1 MKRASPLVLVM
12 CLLPGLGIILAA
24 MGSVAYMA
32 VAQSFGYFNFSGE
45 SGFTTFFWSE
55 ELQSKQLWRAFRYSL
70 KIALWGSLCSVFL
83 AYPLA
88 LWLRRPFR
96 GSLFISA
103 VLKAPYLV
111 HGLVAA
117 FLFVNVISFH
127 GFFNEIMLWL
137 GIIDRPLR
145 MQNDSYGW
153 GVIFLQIWKNI
164 PFALIILSGAV
175 QGISDDVLFAAQ
187 DLGAGA
193 FDRFRKVVAP
203 LTLNAMQAALV
214 IIFIGAAG
222 DYSFQVVA
230 GPTSE
235 SSMAQYMVRLKET
248 GGQWN
253 AAAVVAVM
261 LMALALLGS
270 LILALVARFTVKRVQ
285 A

>member
-1 MKRASPLVLVM
+1 MQRTTPLIVVLG
-12 CLLPGLGIILAA
+12 LLPGLGLILLA

-45 SGFTTFFWSE
+45 SGFSTGYWTE
-55 ELQSKQLWRAFRYSL
+55 ELSSPQLWRAFFYSL
-70 KIALWGSLCSVFL
+70 KIALWGSICSVLL

-88 LWLRRPFR
+88 LWLRRPFP

-127 GFFNEIMLWL
+127 GFFNEFMLWV

-153 GVIFLQIWKNI
+153 GVIYLQIWKNI
-164 PFALIILSGAV
+164 PFALIVLSGAV
-175 QGISDDVLFAAQ
+175 QSISDDVLFAAQ
-187 DLGAGA
+187 DLGASA

-214 IIFIGAAG
+214 IVFIGAAG
-222 DYSFQVVA
+222 DFSFQVIA

-235 SSMAQYMVRLKET
+235 ASMAQYMVRLKET

-261 LMALALLGS
+261 LMVLALFGS
-270 LILALVARFTVKRVQ
+270 LMLAVITRMVVKRAQ
-285 A
+285 S